1 MKLGIDKVQKY
12 GLESIVILF
21 SIILSF
27 YIEGQRDLAQKK
39 SDKNKLITDL
49 INTIDEDL
57 EQLNYINSVVMGA
70 VKNFNEI
77 LSDIDSKNQLMTK
90 SEILNKM
97 MANNIGISFFPREGI
112 FNQLIATGSF
122 ELIENEELKSLLLEI
137 YNHQSNRNYATSYQI
152 DLLAIKFSE
161 TIHKNFRINSEYNYK
176 EGQIYG
182 RPVVKNFIFYE
193 KFYYSNEFYGLL
205 SEGKQN
211 GNDYLRLLDDISEN
225 YKQAKIYAQ
234 YEIED

>member
-1 MKLGIDKVQKY
+1 M
-12 GLESIVILF
+12 
-21 SIILSF
+21 LSNQF
-27 YIEGQRDLAQKK
+27 
-39 SDKNKLITDL
+39 
-49 INTIDEDL
+49 
-57 EQLNYINSVVMGA
+57 
-70 VKNFNEI
+70 NFND
-77 LSDIDSKNQLMTK
+77 LFQNDINLGNFNSKNQLMTK
-90 SEILNKM
+90 SEIKM

-182 RPVVKNFIFYE
+182 RPVVKSFVFDE

-205 SEGKQN
+205 SETKQN
-211 GNDYLRLLDDISEN
+211 G
-225 YKQAKIYAQ
+225 
-234 YEIED
+234 

>member
-27 YIEGQRDLAQKK
+27 YIEGQRDLADKK

-182 RPVVKNFIFYE
+182 RPVVKNFIFDE